1 LGVGRKDR
9 GNAREG
15 DVGRVEDV
23 TDVVERSD
31 GGAEPS
37 LPADELT
44 SEVAESS
51 QRGDEEET
59 PGTTL

>member
-1 LGVGRKDR
+1 
-9 GNAREG
+9 
-15 DVGRVEDV
+15 VEDV

-37 LPADELT
+37 LPADEPT